1 MHALTKLTAKSYRK
15 TGILPLVATMIVV
28 ALVVDAGATISLYST
43 AAKERANRLTEL
55 LDSQVALIS
64 TIAKFN
70 RHHFVEVMKQS
81 QDRARLATIEQI
93 EKAHEIYSGFGRS
106 GEFTLARR
114 EGDLMH
120 FVFSNK
126 QHDPGSAQPFSF
138 NTPMTVPLA
147 SGLAEPM
154 QRALNGNRGSMKG
167 SDYQGTQVLA
177 AYRPLPELNLGIVAK
192 VNVSEVRAP
201 FVRAGLIAFAM
212 ALAAIAIGAAFLMR
226 FSNPIFATMR
236 LGEEKFRS
244 IFESAADPIYV
255 LDINDSASGKIV
267 DVNRA
272 ACESLGYTKS
282 ELLRMGVP
290 DIEVELSDT
299 TRIENYGEL
308 LDGKPVGN
316 LKGVHRRKDGSTFP
330 ITIRTNLFKA
340 GGRTYSLS
348 IIRDDTA
355 EIEAHEKIR
364 TTQQRFIDAME
375 HLLAGF
381 SWWDADRRFIA
392 CNSFFAKIQGQIADK
407 LIPGVLYDDYVR
419 LIAESHN
426 MHNSF
431 TDQEQWIAER
441 IAEFEAEFN
450 DRESTTFDG
459 RTYFIRK
466 ITLDDGSMIA
476 FHFDITE
483 RKQAEQDIVKAK
495 ELAELANRAK
505 SEFLANMSH
514 ELRTPLNA
522 IIGFADTIRREL
534 YGPLANDK
542 YEEYAGDIFTSGEH
556 LLDIIND
563 VLDVS
568 AVESGRL
575 ALQETETDLDACCA
589 SVMSIV
595 RPRAEDSGIHLDVGR
610 MTGLPRLFI
619 DERRFKQV
627 IINIVANAIKFTPE
641 DGRIS
646 IAPKLTSDGAFE
658 IRIADTGI
666 GMNEGG
672 IALALKPFGQ
682 VKNAMK
688 MENEGTGLGLP
699 LSVALMEMHGGS
711 LHVES
716 APGRGTAV
724 TLHIPMIR
732 VIGTAD
738 PGGAMIAAQ

>member
-1 MHALTKLTAKSYRK
+1 MNALKQLVGESHRKSR
-15 TGILPLVATMIVV
+15 ILPLVATMIVV
-28 ALVVDAGATISLYST
+28 ALVVDAAASFLLYST
-43 AAKERANRLTEL
+43 AVTERGNRLTEL
-55 LDSQVALIS
+55 VDGQAALIS

-70 RHHFVEVMKQS
+70 RYHFVEVMKQS
-81 QDRARLATIEQI
+81 PDTARLITIEQV
-93 EKAHEIYSGFGRS
+93 ENARKIYSGFGRS
-106 GEFTLARR
+106 GEITLARK
-114 EGDLMH
+114 EGGAIQY
-120 FVFSNK
+120 VASNK
-126 QHDPGSAQPFSF
+126 HLDPGSAQPFSF
-138 NTPMTVPLA
+138 DTPMTVPFA

-154 QRALNGNRGSMKG
+154 QRALNGSRGSMKG
-167 SDYQGTQVLA
+167 FDYQGNQVLA
-177 AYRPLPELNLGIVAK
+177 AYRPLPILNLGIVAK
-192 VNVSEVRAP
+192 VDISEVRAP
-201 FVRAGLIAFAM
+201 FIRAALLAFAM

-226 FSNPIFATMR
+226 FSNPIFETMR

-255 LDINDSASGKIV
+255 LDINDNTTGKIV

-272 ACESLGYTKS
+272 ACDSLGYSKS
-282 ELLRMGVP
+282 ELLRMSVP
-290 DIEVELSDT
+290 DIEAELSET
-299 TRIENYGEL
+299 ARIENYDEL
-308 LDGKPVGN
+308 LDGKPVGT

-330 ITIRTNLFKA
+330 ITIHTNLFKA

-355 EIEAHEKIR
+355 EIEAREKIR

-392 CNSFFAKIQGQIADK
+392 CNSFFAKIQGQIANK

-419 LIAESHN
+419 LIAESRN
-426 MHNSF
+426 MRNSF
-431 TDQEQWIAER
+431 ADQEQWIAER
-441 IAEFEAEFN
+441 IAEFEVDFN
-450 DRESTTFDG
+450 DRETTTFDG

-483 RKQAEQDIVKAK
+483 RKQAEQEIVRAK
-495 ELAELANRAK
+495 EMAELANRAK

-534 YGPLANDK
+534 YGPLANGK
-542 YEEYAGDIFTSGEH
+542 YGEYAEDIYFSGEH

-575 ALQETETDLDACCA
+575 ELQETEADLDACCA

-595 RPRAEDSGIHLDVGR
+595 KPRAEDSGIQLDTGR

-627 IINIVANAIKFTPE
+627 FINIVANAIKFTPE
-641 DGRIS
+641 GGRIS

-666 GMNEGG
+666 GMNEDD

-688 MENEGTGLGLP
+688 MESEGTGLGLP
-699 LSVALMEMHGGS
+699 LSAALMEMHGGS
-711 LHVES
+711 LSLES
-716 APGRGTAV
+716 APGKGTAV
-724 TLHIPMIR
+724 TLHVPMIR
-732 VIGTAD
+732 VIGTSD
-738 PGGAMIAAQ
+738 PSGSMVAAQ

>member
-1 MHALTKLTAKSYRK
+1 MNALKNLAAKSHRK

-43 AAKERANRLTEL
+43 AVKERANRLTEL
-55 LDSQVALIS
+55 LDSQAALIS

-70 RHHFVEVMKQS
+70 RHHFVDVMKQS
-81 QDRARLATIEQI
+81 PDRARLTTIKQI
-93 EKAHEIYSGFGRS
+93 ENAHEIYSVFGRS
-106 GEFTLARR
+106 GEITLARR
-114 EGDLMH
+114 EGELMH
-120 FVFSNK
+120 FVLSNK
-126 QHDPGSAQPFSF
+126 ILDPGSAQPFSL
-138 NTPMTVPLA
+138 NTPMTIPLQ

-154 QRALNGNRGSMKG
+154 QRALTGNRGSMKG
-167 SDYQGTQVLA
+167 ADYQGINVLA

-201 FVRAGLIAFAM
+201 FIRAGLIAFAM
-212 ALAAIAIGAAFLMR
+212 ALAAIAIGTAFLMR
-226 FSNPIFATMR
+226 FSNPIFETMR

-255 LDINDSASGKIV
+255 LDINDETKGKIV

-272 ACESLGYTKS
+272 ACESVGYTKS

-290 DIEVELSDT
+290 DIEAELSET
-299 TRIENYGEL
+299 ARFENYDEL
-308 LDGKPVGN
+308 LAGKPVGS
-316 LKGVHRRKDGSTFP
+316 LKGIHRRKDGSTFP
-330 ITIRTNLFKA
+330 VTVRTNLFKA

-355 EIEAHEKIR
+355 EIEAREKIR
-364 TTQQRFIDAME
+364 STQQRFIDAME

-407 LIPGVLYDDYVR
+407 LVPGLLYDDFVK
-419 LIAESHN
+419 LIAEDRKMQDTSG
-426 MHNSF
+426 NS
-431 TDQEQWIAER
+431 EHWLAER
-441 IAEFEAEFN
+441 IAEFEVEFT

-483 RKQAEQDIVKAK
+483 RKQAEQHIVKAK
-495 ELAELANRAK
+495 EMAELANRAK

-522 IIGFADTIRREL
+522 IIGFADTIRREP
-534 YGPLANDK
+534 YGPLANEK
-542 YEEYAGDIFTSGEH
+542 YEEYAGDIYSSGEH

-568 AVESGRL
+568 AVESGRVE
-575 ALQETETDLDACCA
+575 LQETETNLDACCA

-595 RPRAEDSGIHLDVGR
+595 KPRAEDNGIHLDIGR
-610 MTGLPRLFI
+610 MTGLPKLFI

-627 IINIVANAIKFTPE
+627 FINIVANAIKFTPE
-641 DGRIS
+641 GGRIS
-646 IAPKLTSDGAFE
+646 IAPRLTNDGAFE
-658 IRIADTGI
+658 IRIADNGV
-666 GMNEGG
+666 GMNEDG

-682 VKNAMK
+682 VKNVMK
-688 MENEGTGLGLP
+688 KETEGTGLGLP
-699 LSVALMEMHGGS
+699 LSAALMEMHGGS
-711 LHVES
+711 LRLES
-716 APGRGTAV
+716 APGEGTVV
-724 TLHIPMIR
+724 TLHIPMSR
-732 VIGTAD
+732 VIGGAD
-738 PGGAMIAAQ
+738 PGGRMVAAQ